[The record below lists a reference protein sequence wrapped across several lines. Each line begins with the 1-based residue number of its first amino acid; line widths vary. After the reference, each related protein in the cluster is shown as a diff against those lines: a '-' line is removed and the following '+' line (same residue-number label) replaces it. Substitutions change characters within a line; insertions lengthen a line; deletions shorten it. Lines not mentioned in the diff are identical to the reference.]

1 MTALLHLEGVAIAV
15 RSGGG
20 WHEAVRDATLR
31 VEAGEALALV
41 GESGSGKTLTALSAI
56 GLLPRGARFR
66 RGSLLLSGREMQ
78 MANEPTWRAVRGDRV
93 AMVFQDPMTSLNP
106 SMTVGAQIMEGV
118 RAKQGLSRSEARA
131 RAAGLLRRV
140 GLGQAERR
148 MDDYPHQFSGGMRQ
162 RVMIAMALAC
172 DPALL
177 IADEPTTALDATVQA
192 GIIALLAEL
201 RAERGLALLLVT
213 HNFGLVAEAADRV
226 AVMYAGDIVETGPVA
241 SILMNPAHPY
251 TQALLRA
258 VPRVDRDGAD
268 IQPIPGQVPPVHAM
282 PAGCRFAP
290 RCPAR
295 MEACAAPPPVT
306 ALATQ
311 GHRAA
316 CWRLVA

>member
-1 MTALLHLEGVAIAV
+1 MTALLGLDGIAIAV

-20 WHEAVRDATLR
+20 WHEAVRDATLH
-31 VEAGEALALV
+31 VDAAETLALV
-41 GESGSGKTLTALSAI
+41 GESGSGKTLTALSAM
-56 GLLPRGARFR
+56 GLLPRGARLQ
-66 RGSLLLSGREMQ
+66 RGSLQLAGREMQ
-78 MANEPTWRAVRGDRV
+78 DATEPAWRAMRGDQV
-93 AMVFQDPMTSLNP
+93 AMVFQDPMTALNP
-106 SMTVGAQIMEGV
+106 SMTVGAQVAESL
-118 RAKQGLSRSEARA
+118 RAKMGFSRVAARA

-172 DPALL
+172 DPGLL

-201 RAERGLALLLVT
+201 RVERGLGLLLVT
-213 HNFGLVAEAADRV
+213 HNFGLVAQAADRV

-241 SILMNPAHPY
+241 SILQTPAHPY

-258 VPRVDRDGAD
+258 VPRVDRDSAD
-268 IQPIPGQVPPVHAM
+268 IRPIPGQVPMVHAM

-295 MEACAAPPPVT
+295 IDACAATPPMTV
-306 ALATQ
+306 LAAD

>member
-1 MTALLHLEGVAIAV
+1 MMAMLDLNGVAIAV

-20 WHEAVRDATLR
+20 WHEAVRDATLH
-31 VEAGEALALV
+31 VDPGETLALV

-66 RGSLLLSGREMQ
+66 RGTLQVAGQPMQ
-78 MANEPTWRAVRGDRV
+78 DAAEPAWRALRGDHV
-93 AMVFQDPMTSLNP
+93 AMVFQDPMTALNP
-106 SMTVGAQIMEGV
+106 SMTVGAQIAEGL
-118 RAKQGLSRSEARA
+118 RAKAGLSRHDARA
-131 RAAGLLRRV
+131 RAAALLRRV

-162 RVMIAMALAC
+162 RVMIAIALAC
-172 DPALL
+172 DPRLL

-192 GIIALLAEL
+192 GIIGLLAEL

-241 SILMNPAHPY
+241 AILGAPAHPY

-268 IQPIPGQVPPVHAM
+268 IVPIAGQVPPVHAM
-282 PAGCRFAP
+282 PPGCRFAP

-295 MEACAAPPPVT
+295 LDACAAPPPIT
-306 ALATQ
+306 DLPTP

>member
-1 MTALLHLEGVAIAV
+1 MTTLLGLHGIAIAV
-15 RSGGG
+15 RSDGG
-20 WHEAVRDATLR
+20 WHEAVRDATLH
-31 VEAGEALALV
+31 VDAAETLALV

-56 GLLPRGARFR
+56 GLLPRGAQLR
-66 RGSLLLSGREMQ
+66 RGSLQLAGRDMQ
-78 MANEPTWRAVRGDRV
+78 DATEPAWRAMRGDHV
-93 AMVFQDPMTSLNP
+93 AMVFQDPMTGLNP
-106 SMTVGAQIMEGV
+106 SMTVGAQVAESL
-118 RAKQGLSRSEARA
+118 RAKMGFSRAAARA
-131 RAAGLLRRV
+131 RAADLLRRV
-140 GLGQAERR
+140 GLGQAQRR

-172 DPALL
+172 DPGLL

-201 RAERGLALLLVT
+201 RVERGLGLLLVT
-213 HNFGLVAEAADRV
+213 HNFGLVAQAADRV

-241 SILMNPAHPY
+241 SILQTPAHPY

-258 VPRVDRDGAD
+258 APRVDRDSAD
-268 IQPIPGQVPPVHAM
+268 IRAIPGQVPMVHAM

-295 MEACAAPPPVT
+295 IDACAARPPAT
-306 ALATQ
+306 ILAAD